1 MTTVNIT
8 TGYNLSFDVLTDEQ
22 KEKAVEMVREREEH
36 SGDNFFAER
45 GAFLPEDRIFPWR
58 FPAHRLW

>member
-8 TGYNLSFDVLTDEQ
+8 AGYNLSFDVLTDEQ

-45 GAFLPEDRIFPWR
+45 G
-58 FPAHRLW
+58 

>member
-22 KEKAVEMVREREEH
+22 KEKAIEMVREREEH
-36 SGDNFFAER
+36 SGDDFFCR
-45 GAFLPEDRIFPWR
+45 KCN
-58 FPAHRLW
+58 